1 MEETQTTEIAQ
12 KRPLVLTIIA
22 WLIIIGTL
30 LAPIN
35 IYMMVTNPQMKEMM
49 EMASKI
55 PATGQLILMIIGVLV
70 GFWAAIGML
79 KGKKIARTVYVV
91 YTIIAFIIT
100 FIASNM
106 KESLIGTILIS
117 AVILGLLYLP
127 NINRYFNQNDA

>member
-22 WLIIIGTL
+22 WLIIIGTF
-30 LAPIN
+30 LAPIS

-55 PATGQLILMIIGVLV
+55 PATGQLILMIIGALV

-127 NINRYFNQNDA
+127 NINRYFDQNDA

>member
-30 LAPIN
+30 LAPIS

-55 PATGQLILMIIGVLV
+55 PATGQLILMIIGALV

-127 NINRYFNQNDA
+127 NINRYFDQNDA